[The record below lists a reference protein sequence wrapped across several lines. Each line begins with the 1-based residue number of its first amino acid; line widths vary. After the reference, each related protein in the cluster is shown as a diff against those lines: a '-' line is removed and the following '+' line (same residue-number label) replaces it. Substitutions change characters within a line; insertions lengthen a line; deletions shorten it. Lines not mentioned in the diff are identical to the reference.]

1 MAEWKKIKTVLYDN
15 GERDITYEAPGLH
28 TWVQSRRRHIPH
40 ANGTGYWD
48 STLYVLI
55 DPETGEQFPGLRREV
70 LRSEGCEL
78 PARYQEKQPKEPL
91 QEDTFQDYAE
101 IGKDEEPRD
110 IMRLANL
117 AYERMIEAQRTAC
130 RLCNLLSGDDF
141 TPTKTGEPENLR
153 DMLAENL
160 TAAAYVAELLE
171 QARQALEGNNG

>member
-1 MAEWKKIKTVLYDN
+1 MMSDLEIASEYRQAKTPLKQIGILAELN
-15 GERDITYEAPGLH
+15 GCERQEIVEILR
-28 TWVQSRRRHIPH
+28 VQ
-40 ANGTGYWD
+40 
-48 STLYVLI
+48 
-55 DPETGEQFPGLRREV
+55 
-70 LRSEGCEL
+70 GCEL

-101 IGKDEEPRD
+101 IGKAEEPRD

-160 TAAAYVAELLE
+160 MAAAYVAELLE
-171 QARQALEGNNG
+171 QARRVLEGGDG

>member
-1 MAEWKKIKTVLYDN
+1 MMSELEIASEYRQAKTPSKQITILAELN
-15 GERDITYEAPGLH
+15 G
-28 TWVQSRRRHIPH
+28 VSRKEI
-40 ANGTGYWD
+40 
-48 STLYVLI
+48 VEI
-55 DPETGEQFPGLRREV
+55 
-70 LRSEGCEL
+70 LRSEGCDL
-78 PARYQEKQPKEPL
+78 PARYQKKQPKELPN
-91 QEDTFQDYAE
+91 EDTFQDYVE
-101 IGKDEEPRD
+101 IGKTEEPRD

-171 QARQALEGNNG
+171 QARQALEGDNG

>member
-1 MAEWKKIKTVLYDN
+1 MMMSNLEIASTYRQAKQPLKQIGILAELNGVSRKEIAKI
-15 GERDITYEAPGLH
+15 
-28 TWVQSRRRHIPH
+28 
-40 ANGTGYWD
+40 
-48 STLYVLI
+48 
-55 DPETGEQFPGLRREV
+55 

-101 IGKDEEPRD
+101 IGKAEEPRD

-141 TPTKTGEPENLR
+141 WPTSTGAPENLR

-171 QARQALEGNNG
+171 QARQALEGDDG

>member
-1 MAEWKKIKTVLYDN
+1 MMMSNLEIASTYRQAKQPMKQIGILADLNGVSRKEIAEI
-15 GERDITYEAPGLH
+15 LH
-28 TWVQSRRRHIPH
+28 AQ
-40 ANGTGYWD
+40 
-48 STLYVLI
+48 
-55 DPETGEQFPGLRREV
+55 
-70 LRSEGCEL
+70 GCEL

-101 IGKDEEPRD
+101 IGKAEEPD

-117 AYERMIEAQRTAC
+117 AYERMIAAQRTAC

-141 TPTKTGEPENLR
+141 TPTKTEEPENLR
-153 DMLAENL
+153 DMLAKNL